1 MLDSTVFRHEI
12 AKLALALDAAPGQT
26 VPSSERLELLY
37 EDVRHLDAV
46 TFALAC
52 DRCRKELEWFPKA
65 KHILE
70 RAQQVARAS
79 GAVLDG
85 AGAWAAFES
94 RVLGRYSFGVTKT
107 FDWPD
112 DLTRTIVR
120 EQLGFDSAAVHNL
133 AMIDNDIQRDKYR
146 KRFIAL
152 YDEQRGLSEAQAAAV
167 LAAGDVLRLGRG
179 E

>member
-1 MLDSTVFRHEI
+1 MDT
-12 AKLALALDAAPGQT
+12 
-26 VPSSERLELLY
+26 LELLTFLQRHAARY
-37 EDVRHLDAV
+37 RTVLSEMELDLYCEDLAPYDRQALTAA
-46 TFALAC
+46 FAWCGTTNPKFFPTLP
-52 DRCRKELEWFPKA
+52 ELSA
-65 KHILE
+65 AIRSL
-70 RAQQVARAS
+70 ARAA
-79 GAVLDG
+79 GNALDG

-112 DLTRTIVR
+112 DLTRTVVR